1 MNGRKTSSAILIGQI
16 AAYQNKEAPYNDEF
30 ISTYYTVQSW
40 WQLVEQ
46 DEGTNNFIQQLAL
59 KVFSITPHNA
69 GCERIFSVMGW
80 YMNKRRTK
88 LSVDRLQ
95 NLTKLHTYYVSNAK
109 TELKYV
115 VQDMN
120 NMNDDE
126 FYHSVRTGIYQNI
139 DDDIDDENEDEW
151 DEDDEGD
158 LVDIEEN
165 EKFGEKNINDL
176 LQCENYFNL
185 ASKEVAEL
193 LKFQEPL
200 VIIELP
206 TVPAIIDH
214 GEKEFDLESLLDQQF
229 SKENN

>member
-1 MNGRKTSSAILIGQI
+1 
-16 AAYQNKEAPYNDEF
+16 
-30 ISTYYTVQSW
+30 
-40 WQLVEQ
+40 
-46 DEGTNNFIQQLAL
+46 
-59 KVFSITPHNA
+59 
-69 GCERIFSVMGW
+69 MGW

-88 LSVDRLQ
+88 LSVDHFQ
-95 NLTKLHTYYVSNAK
+95 NLIKLHTYYVSNVK
-109 TELKYV
+109 TKLKYV
-115 VQDMN
+115 VQNIN

-126 FYHSVRTGIYQNI
+126 FYHSVRTDIYQNI

-158 LVDIEEN
+158 LVNIEEN

-185 ASKEVAEL
+185 VSKEIAEL
-193 LKFQEPL
+193 LKFQELL
-200 VIIELP
+200 VIIELSA
-206 TVPAIIDH
+206 VPAVIDH

>member
-1 MNGRKTSSAILIGQI
+1 
-16 AAYQNKEAPYNDEF
+16 
-30 ISTYYTVQSW
+30 
-40 WQLVEQ
+40 
-46 DEGTNNFIQQLAL
+46 
-59 KVFSITPHNA
+59 
-69 GCERIFSVMGW
+69 MGW

-151 DEDDEGD
+151 DENDEGD

-206 TVPAIIDH
+206 AVPAVIDH